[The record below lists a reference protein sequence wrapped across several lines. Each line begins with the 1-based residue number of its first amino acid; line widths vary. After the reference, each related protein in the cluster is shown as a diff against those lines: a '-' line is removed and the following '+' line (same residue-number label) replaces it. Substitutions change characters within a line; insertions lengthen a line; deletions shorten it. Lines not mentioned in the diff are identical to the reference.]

1 MVERAERAILSEID
15 RLGTNLVS
23 PDEMAKA
30 RQFFKLDYLRSQST
44 NLGRAL
50 FLVDAAF
57 SGKPM
62 NALGRELDKYMK
74 VNAPT
79 LTGLINRHFTPRN
92 RVILELG
99 KK

>member
-1 MVERAERAILSEID
+1 
-15 RLGTNLVS
+15 
-23 PDEMAKA
+23 
-30 RQFFKLDYLRSQST
+30 
-44 NLGRAL
+44 LGRAL

-62 NALGRELDKYMK
+62 DALGGELDKYLK
-74 VNAPT
+74 VTPPT
-79 LTGLINRHFTPRN
+79 LTNLLGRYFTPRN